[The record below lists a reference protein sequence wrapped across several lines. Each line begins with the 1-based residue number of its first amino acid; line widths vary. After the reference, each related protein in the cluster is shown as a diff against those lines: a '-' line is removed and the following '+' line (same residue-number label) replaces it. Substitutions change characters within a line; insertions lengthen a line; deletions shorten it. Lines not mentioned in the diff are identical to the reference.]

1 MAAPHCKRY
10 AQAHGREIHKDEAPA
25 RGGIFSGNSGDP
37 PNLAHRPGRAR
48 DFTDAGVGPFMRA
61 GILLSVAGHAAL
73 LLWVL
78 VLLGHPTPF
87 HTVPPDAITVDIVPA
102 SEVALNESPPA
113 LEQFGA
119 AAPAAREPRAGDKP
133 DATGSARPRQSPP
146 AQAGP
151 RQQPT
156 TARPQATPQQRVGP
170 RPQPADQQPPVPPS
184 LLVYD
189 ATVAPVPGL
198 PLPSGGTENA
208 FGGFDAPADST
219 AALPIDVIAELK
231 VHVQRCWNPPAPLA
245 SAQKLKVVLRV
256 SLEPG
261 GALAGQPMLLE
272 ASASPHGPA
281 LVETAVRA
289 LKDCQPYGFL
299 PAQKYQEWKVLDL
312 RFTPQGIAGG

>member
-1 MAAPHCKRY
+1 
-10 AQAHGREIHKDEAPA
+10 
-25 RGGIFSGNSGDP
+25 
-37 PNLAHRPGRAR
+37 
-48 DFTDAGVGPFMRA
+48 MRA

-78 VLLGHPTPF
+78 VLIGHPTPF
-87 HTVPPDAITVDIVPA
+87 RTVPPDAVTVDIVPV
-102 SEVALNESPPA
+102 SEVAWPESLPA
-113 LEQFGA
+113 IEFGA
-119 AAPAAREPRAGDKP
+119 ATAEGRGPRAGDKP
-133 DATGSARPRQSPP
+133 DTAASRPQQSSQAASRQQQQATPRQQ
-146 AQAGP
+146 QAGP
-151 RQQPT
+151 RQQQTSSEP
-156 TARPQATPQQRVGP
+156 ASQRQAGQRA
-170 RPQPADQQPPVPPS
+170 QPADPQPPAPSS
-184 LLVYD
+184 LLVYN
-189 ATVAPVPGL
+189 ATVAPLPEL
-198 PLPSGGTENA
+198 PLPSGGTENP

-219 AALPIDVIAELK
+219 AALPVDVIAELK
-231 VHVQRCWNPPAPLA
+231 AHVQKCWNPPAPLA

-256 SLEPG
+256 ALGPG